1 MQYFFRIYLNGN
13 TNNINASNINANNIN
28 GNTKP
33 HFINFLIQ
41 LHNLIHFIGI
51 K

>member
-1 MQYFFRIYLNGN
+1 MFQNMQYLFRIYLNGN

-41 LHNLIHFIGI
+41 LHNT
-51 K
+51 